1 MPLDVW
7 IDTDPAVGL
16 PNADVDDGFA
26 LVQAFHSPE
35 LRIHGVSAVFG
46 NAPLSDALPIAE
58 EIVGRFGP
66 PGLAVHAGAAAAID
80 LGTETPAVTALAH
93 ALEANALDVLALG
106 PLTTV
111 ASLIR
116 CHPDL
121 VPRLRRVVCV
131 AARRPGQEFRS
142 TPSQPAPFPDLN
154 FECDP
159 SAMRVLLE
167 SHVPLVFAGWEV
179 ASHVWLT
186 EGDLDHLATAGE
198 AAAWLAMRSRPWLAF
213 WTDNLGG
220 AGFNPFDTLAI
231 GVAATPELIEME
243 EVGVTIE
250 DAPGAPLLVAHA
262 DPAQGWGAH
271 YCTRPRHGF
280 KDALLERLA
289 G

>member
-35 LRIHGVSAVFG
+35 LRVRGISAVFG
-46 NAPLSDALPIAE
+46 NAPLSDVLPVAE
-58 EIVGRFGP
+58 EIVARFGP

-80 LGTETPAVTALAH
+80 LGAETPAVTALAQ
-93 ALEANALDVLALG
+93 ALEDAPLDVLALG
-106 PLTTV
+106 PVTTI
-111 ASLIR
+111 ATLAQRRPELAGRI
-116 CHPDL
+116 
-121 VPRLRRVVCV
+121 RRVVCV

-142 TPSQPAPFPDLN
+142 TPAQPAPFPDLN

-159 SAMRVLLE
+159 VAMRVLLE
-167 SHVPLVFAGWEV
+167 SAIPLVFAGWEV

-186 EGDLDHLATAGE
+186 EGDLDRLAGAGE
-198 AAAWLAMRSRPWLAF
+198 AAAWLARRARPWLAF

-231 GVAATPELIEME
+231 GVAATPELIESE
-243 EVGVTIE
+243 EVRVGIE
-250 DAPGAPLLVAHA
+250 DAPTAPLLVVH
-262 DPAQGWGAH
+262 PEPEQGRVAR
-271 YCTRPRHGF
+271 YCTRPAHGF
-280 KDALLERLA
+280 KDDLLARLA